1 VTRFARLA
9 PEEQLGRYRLIARL
23 GQGGMADVFLARRF
37 GACGF
42 EKLVAIKCLLPTRS
56 EDHRVVAMFLNEAR
70 IAAQF
75 DHPNICRVHELDEAG
90 GRLFLVME
98 FLSGLPW
105 SEVVP
110 VIPDRPRTTLIRF
123 VVGVIAQAC
132 AGLHHAH
139 TAVGICGQPR
149 SIVHR
154 DVSPSNL
161 FVTDEGVVKL
171 LDFGVSKV
179 LTESSVTATG
189 VHAGKVPYMS
199 PEQLRNIPVDARTD
213 VFSLAIVTW
222 EALAGRTLFDRASAY
237 DTAMAVAA
245 GDIAALPGDDAVTR
259 RLDAVLRRALARD
272 RTCRHGSAREFV
284 DDLRR
289 AIVAYG
295 APMTTVEIQRH
306 VSMWLGPS
314 LLRRGREFAA
324 LLGGR
329 RQSED
334 MTGERTSLH
343 APAPVAGVRLR
354 EVSIAVG
361 NGARDAAPAIDRA
374 PAGSVAET
382 VDPPGAATIALSREL
397 TVPRAA
403 VMVDAPDVSAMAP
416 RGEPVPRRDAIPDDT
431 ASINHPGWAPTAA
444 VPEPSPVS
452 RRRPLILLVIAVLA
466 MEAGVIAGHLLG

>member
-1 VTRFARLA
+1 
-9 PEEQLGRYRLIARL
+9 
-23 GQGGMADVFLARRF
+23 
-37 GACGF
+37 
-42 EKLVAIKCLLPTRS
+42 
-56 EDHRVVAMFLNEAR
+56 MFLNEAR

-98 FLSGLPW
+98 FLRGLPW

-110 VIPDRPRTTLIRF
+110 SIPDRPRTTLIRF

-139 TAVGICGQPR
+139 TAVGIGGQPR

-179 LTESSVTATG
+179 LTESSATATG

-295 APMTTVEIQRH
+295 APMTTVEIQHH

-343 APAPVAGVRLR
+343 APVPVAGVRLR

-361 NGARDAAPAIDRA
+361 KSARDAPPAIDGA
-374 PAGSVAET
+374 PGGSVAEAL
-382 VDPPGAATIALSREL
+382 DPPRAATTAPSREL
-397 TVPRAA
+397 TVPRAP
-403 VMVDAPDVSAMAP
+403 VIVDAPGVSAMAP
-416 RGEPVPRRDAIPDDT
+416 GGEPMPRRDAIPDST
-431 ASINHPGWAPTAA
+431 PSIDHPEWAPTAA
-444 VPEPSPVS
+444 VPEPSPAP